1 MEIHGLVLTMFDQR
15 TALSQQV
22 ASEVEKFFGARVF
35 ATRIPRNVRLS
46 EAPSYGQPILTY
58 APSSPGGAAY
68 KALAIELLARDEGA
82 AQNA

>member
-1 MEIHGLVLTMFDQR
+1 V
-15 TALSQQV
+15 V
-22 ASEVEKFFGARVF
+22 AEVEKYFGSRVF

-68 KALAIELLARDEGA
+68 KALSEELVTQNEGA
-82 AQNA
+82 L